1 MRAMV
6 ISTFLLFA
14 LCGSAQKDTIFSFVD
29 QMPEFPGG
37 DKAMM
42 SFISRNVAYPEYER
56 VNNIEGKV
64 LLRFVV
70 DTDGTVANAQVLKHV
85 SPGIDSEAV
94 RVVKM
99 LPNFAPGKQDG
110 KPVKVYYNLPV
121 RFMLKPLEA
130 PIASAK
136 VNPDSNGVYAF
147 VEQNPQFP
155 GGSYAL
161 SKFIHDNLQMPKD
174 YKDNGGL
181 QPKVLIRLVVN
192 EDGSV
197 SDVRV
202 SRSFQPAFDTEAVR
216 VIKML
221 PHFHPG
227 RQNDKLVKVYF
238 NIPVE
243 FGSKGWIDLDT
254 TTLKILADQERVYTF
269 VDQNPEF
276 PGGDA
281 ALKKYFTKNMI
292 YPESAKQKRI
302 QGQVLLRFIVDRDG
316 SINNV
321 KVVKSLDPDLD
332 NEAVRLVYLL
342 PRFKPGYD
350 DGRRVNV
357 YFNLPVTFNLSDK
370 H

>member
-1 MRAMV
+1 MRTMI

-14 LCGSAQKDTIFSFVD
+14 LCGSAQNDTIFSFVD

-42 SFISRNVAYPEYER
+42 SFIGRNVAYPESER

-70 DTDGTVANAQVLKHV
+70 DTDGSVTNATVLKHV
-85 SPGIDSEAV
+85 SPGIDSEAI

-99 LPNFAPGKQDG
+99 LPNFVPGKQDG

-121 RFMLKPLEA
+121 RFMLKHLEA

-136 VNPDSNGVYAF
+136 VNPDSNGVYTF

-181 QPKVLIRLVVN
+181 QPKVLTRLVVN

-202 SRSFQPAFDTEAVR
+202 SRSFQPAFDAEAVR

-221 PHFHPG
+221 PHFVPG
-227 RQNDKLVKVYF
+227 RQNGKLVKVYF
-238 NIPVE
+238 NVPVE
-243 FGSKGWIDLDT
+243 LGAKSWVNIDST
-254 TTLKILADQERVYTF
+254 TAKILADQERIYTF
-269 VDQNPEF
+269 VDQNPQF
-276 PGGDA
+276 PGGDV
-281 ALKKYFTKNMI
+281 ALIKFFAKNMI
-292 YPESAKQKRI
+292 YPESARQKGI

-316 SINNV
+316 TVTNV
-321 KVVKSLDPDLD
+321 IVVRSLDPDLD
-332 NEAVRLVYLL
+332 NEAVRLVSIL
-342 PRFKPGYD
+342 PKFKPGYD
-350 DGRRVNV
+350 DGRAVKV
-357 YFNLPVTFNLSDK
+357 YFNLPVTFKLSNK